1 MTLQIRRNLRFLPA
15 ACLVMAVGLF
25 ISLAATADPGPALTI
40 GVGRDFFDGPDSRA
54 FLHGSTHTWE
64 GLTYLDSHLT
74 ARPWLA
80 ESWHSLDDCRTW
92 VFRLRKDVMFHDG
105 TKLTAGHAKTAILRI
120 ARNPRY
126 DPAACT
132 GTWKHWRHPGP
143 WNCGFIFPNLFP
155 LFPMPFPTIPALFSI
170 RKDLMKTGGSLN

>member
-64 GLTYLDSHLT
+64 GLTTWTPIS
-74 ARPWLA
+74 RPGPGW
-80 ESWHSLDDCRTW
+80 
-92 VFRLRKDVMFHDG
+92 
-105 TKLTAGHAKTAILRI
+105 
-120 ARNPRY
+120 RNPGTVWMT
-126 DPAACT
+126 AA
-132 GTWKHWRHPGP
+132 PG
-143 WNCGFIFPNLFP
+143 C
-155 LFPMPFPTIPALFSI
+155 S
-170 RKDLMKTGGSLN
+170 GSERMSCFMTAQN